1 MASQT
6 ENLRKPTG
14 RKPLHKPDY
23 RTVKTF
29 IEPMEETI
37 KSSKDLHMHKQLT
50 EKPYGPT
57 TNNRDGFLAPDMIAD
72 LATIPDTSS

>member
-1 MASQT
+1 
-6 ENLRKPTG
+6 
-14 RKPLHKPDY
+14 
-23 RTVKTF
+23 
-29 IEPMEETI
+29 MEETI
-37 KSSKDLHMHKQLT
+37 KPCKDLHMHKQLT